1 MSEEEKQAIE
11 DIKLFEYKYTLIN
24 NDDKKIEIILKL
36 IEKQQKIIDKAV
48 NFIENDIEYFD
59 KIIPDDMSFIRIKYI
74 YKDDIDE
81 LLKILKGN
89 E

>member
-1 MSEEEKQAIE
+1 MNEEEKQAIE

-48 NFIENDIEYFD
+48 NFIKNDVEYFD
-59 KIIPDDMSFIRIKYI
+59 KIIPDDMGFIRIKYI

-81 LLKILKGN
+81 LLKILRGDK
-89 E
+89 

>member
-1 MSEEEKQAIE
+1 MELANDIETLLTAYEKE
-11 DIKLFEYKYTLIN
+11 K
-24 NDDKKIEIILKL
+24 
-36 IEKQQKIIDKAV
+36 EKQQKIIDKAV

-81 LLKILKGN
+81 LLKILKGDK
-89 E
+89 